1 MHVNDASTSGGAAG
15 GAAVVAHPA
24 WIRLALPF
32 LGIGAGLLVK
42 GAAQWIISLPWAPFQ
57 GPLELLESI
66 PQPWATVGAG
76 VLGAVGGL
84 ILAFMID
91 HDALT
96 VAVRT
101 DEVEL
106 TRRGRTHEHARGSV
120 EGAFIDGR
128 GMTGKRLVLLGRDGR
143 VLERMPCDLKE
154 ERVAEAFR
162 VNGWPWLEADP
173 YAGEFR
179 RWVDGL
185 PELPPAANAL
195 LRARR
200 EALKDDAEGDDAEE
214 LRRELAELGVVVR
227 EDKDRQ
233 YFRMVPAQGADGA

>member
-1 MHVNDASTSGGAAG
+1 MHVNDASTPGGAAG

-24 WIRLALPF
+24 WLRLAPPF

-42 GAAQWIISLPWAPFQ
+42 WAAQWIISLPWAPFQ
-57 GPLELLESI
+57 GPLELLESL
-66 PQPWATVGAG
+66 PEPGATIGAG

-84 ILAFMID
+84 VLSFLID

-96 VAVRT
+96 LAVRT
-101 DEVEL
+101 DRVEL
-106 TRRGRTHEHARGSV
+106 TRRGRTREHARADV
-120 EGAFIDGR
+120 EGAFTDGQ

-154 ERVAEAFR
+154 ARVAEAFR

-173 YAGEFR
+173 YAAEYR

-195 LRARR
+195 LRARK
-200 EALKDDAEGDDAEE
+200 EALKDDAEGDDADE

-233 YFRMVPAQGADGA
+233 YFRMVPAEGVDGA